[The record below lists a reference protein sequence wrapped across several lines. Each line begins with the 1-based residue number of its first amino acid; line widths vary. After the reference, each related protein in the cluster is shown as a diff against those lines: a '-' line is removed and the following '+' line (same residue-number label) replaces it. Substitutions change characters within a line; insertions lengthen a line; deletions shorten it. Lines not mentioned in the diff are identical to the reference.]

1 MRGLHPPPLHGE
13 HRHMQAEFTLLYD
26 SECPFC
32 RREVAWLQRRS
43 AGDRLAAI
51 DIAAPEFDAGRFGL
65 TLADVQARLHGITTD
80 GRIVTGM
87 AAIRAAW
94 RAVGLGWVM
103 APTGWPLFRP
113 LADLGYRVFARYRVR
128 LGRWL
133 GRRCQDRCPVR

>member
-1 MRGLHPPPLHGE
+1 
-13 HRHMQAEFTLLYD
+13 MQPEFTLLYD

-32 RREVAWLQRRS
+32 RREVDWLRRRA

-51 DIAAPEFDAGRFGL
+51 DIAAPTFDAGRFGL
-65 TLADVQARLHGITTD
+65 TLADVQARLHGITAD

-94 RAVGLGWVM
+94 RAVGLGWVL
-103 APTGWPLFRP
+103 APTGWPVLRP

-128 LGRWL
+128 LGRWF